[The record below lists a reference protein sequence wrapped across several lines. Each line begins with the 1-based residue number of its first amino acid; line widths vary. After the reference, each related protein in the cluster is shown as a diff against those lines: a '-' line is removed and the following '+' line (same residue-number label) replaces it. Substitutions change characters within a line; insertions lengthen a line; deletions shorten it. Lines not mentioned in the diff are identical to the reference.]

1 MACCQY
7 INSLT
12 AVLIVKPSPQ
22 PFLGHHPIPVTIILI
37 ASINHCDLVFL
48 LGRMKERT
56 NKVITI
62 LGIRTY
68 HIIQKNRLIL
78 FNTLKK
84 SIFNEVLPCVPPST
98 YLLTVITHLSN
109 AKGTATK
116 IIRSD
121 GMDLKATDCWMMIL
135 ES

>member
-1 MACCQY
+1 MLPIY
-7 INSLT
+7 KFINRCPYHW
-12 AVLIVKPSPQ
+12 PSPQ

-56 NKVITI
+56 NKVIT
-62 LGIRTY
+62 TWYQDVSY
-68 HIIQKNRLIL
+68 HPEEQIDSVLYIE
-78 FNTLKK
+78 K